1 LDSTRGTDPKH
12 YEVDWSETAPTAIAG
27 AGAKTRVSGKI
38 EEAGVPTLEDNKEL
52 IRRYTRAVFD
62 EGDVAAVD
70 EYLASDF
77 YNHVSGK
84 TGTEDFKELA
94 NDVGQGPGNANII
107 DLLVAEGEF
116 VVAYMTITRTVHKQR
131 HVFGFTIPGEGR
143 SYTVKHIHIYRV
155 VDSRIREHWAVR
167 DDLSMLRQLDVLP

>member
-1 LDSTRGTDPKH
+1 M
-12 YEVDWSETAPTAIAG
+12 
-27 AGAKTRVSGKI
+27 
-38 EEAGVPTLEDNKEL
+38 PTLEDNKEL

-70 EYLASDF
+70 EYLAPDF

-84 TGTEDFKELA
+84 TGTEDFKQLA
-94 NDVGQGPGNANII
+94 NDVGQAPGNANII

-116 VVAYMTITRTVHKQR
+116 VVAYMTITRTLRKQL
-131 HVFGFTIPGEGR
+131 HVFGFTIPGDGQ

-155 VDSRIREHWAVR
+155 VDGRIREHWAVR